1 MAKRRE
7 AAGYLHQSQVLARG
21 AAHLL
26 EVLRLRHPDSD
37 DARLAQ
43 RCVLSLEA
51 TLTALTAHAAAAA
64 DRATEGKGDPP

>member
-1 MAKRRE
+1 MAKRRQ
-7 AAGYLHQSQVLARG
+7 APGYLRQSQVLARG

-43 RCVLSLEA
+43 RCVLTLEA
-51 TLTALTAHAAAAA
+51 TLTAAA
-64 DRATEGKGDPP
+64 DRAPAGKGSST